1 MDPSSLREL
10 AETPIRPDA
19 PTGDP
24 ARDDPDFEAAQA
36 EVRKLEDPAGGQ
48 PDWARV
54 EKLAAEILKS
64 RSKDLLAGCHLAVA
78 GFIREGWPGLV
89 GGLECVTAL
98 CQTHW
103 EGMYP
108 VMKRM
113 RGRANA
119 LTWFA
124 ERSAAEA
131 KRNEPKGGDIAH
143 LDRARELA
151 DALADLLREK
161 NDDCGLAMGELTA
174 TLRDVKEVVGDV
186 PSAGSPPPPP
196 GEGAPSGGAAAPTA
210 APTAAASGAAISS
223 GPLDSPAAANQLLG
237 DIRAAAARLG
247 EYWLSQDPT
256 DPAPYRLRRAL
267 AWVHVRALPPATG
280 TRTQIPAPPGGAQ
293 ELATM
298 LANAQWPGV
307 LQQSEDRMR
316 NALFWLDLQRYSWAA
331 LRGMGA
337 EDAAEVVARETETL
351 LLRLPGLDTLEFA
364 DGTPLADAETRS
376 WIAAEVRR
384 SGDAAGAAAPAGGS
398 GGGEMDEAFE
408 EACAEA
414 RGLARKKKLPEALR
428 ILETGAAGAG
438 DVRAR
443 ARWQLEIGRIC
454 LETGHVRSA
463 YAYLDGLDR
472 ALAGT
477 PVHDWDP
484 GFSAELTKSLLQ
496 SLDKVLSSQGNK
508 PASPEEITRS
518 RELRA
523 RLARLDITTA
533 VSLDGQG

>member
-24 ARDDPDFEAAQA
+24 ARDDPDFEAAEA

-48 PDWARV
+48 PDWGRV
-54 EKLAAEILKS
+54 EKLASEILRS
-64 RSKDLLAGCHLAVA
+64 RSKDLLAACHLSVAVFLRA
-78 GFIREGWPGLV
+78 GWPGLV
-89 GGLECVTAL
+89 GGLECLTGL
-98 CQTHW
+98 CQAHW
-103 EGMYP
+103 DDLYP
-108 VMKRM
+108 VRKRM

-124 ERSAAEA
+124 ERSAVEA
-131 KRNEPKGGDIAH
+131 KRNEPRGGDIEH

-151 DALADLLREK
+151 EALANLLREK

-186 PSAGSPPPPP
+186 PSAAPPPSPD
-196 GEGAPSGGAAAPTA
+196 APAQPAAAPTSSPAPA
-210 APTAAASGAAISS
+210 AGPAISS

-237 DIRAAAARLG
+237 DIRSAAARLG
-247 EYWLSQDPT
+247 EYWLSENPT
-256 DPAPYRLRRAL
+256 DPAPFRLRRAL
-267 AWVHVRALPPATG
+267 AWIHVRALPPATG
-280 TRTQIPAPPGGAQ
+280 TRTQIPAPPGGAG
-293 ELATM
+293 EIGTM
-298 LANAQWPGV
+298 LANGQWPGV

-316 NALFWLDLQRYSWAA
+316 TALFWLDLQRFSWAA

-337 EDAAEVVARETETL
+337 EDAADAVARETETL
-351 LLRLPGLDTLEFA
+351 LLRLPGLETLEFA
-364 DGTPLADAETRS
+364 DGTPLADAETRA

-384 SGDAAGAAAPAGGS
+384 SGDGEAGAAAPGAGGGS
-398 GGGEMDEAFE
+398 DGEADEAFE
-408 EACAEA
+408 EARVEA
-414 RGLARKKKLPEALR
+414 RGLAKKKKLPEALR
-428 ILETGAAGAG
+428 ILEAGAAGAA
-438 DVRAR
+438 DIRSR

-454 LETGHVRSA
+454 VETGHVRSA

-472 ALAGT
+472 ALAAT

-508 PASPEEITRS
+508 PASAEEITRS